1 MQESGLKLIKLCGFF
16 GIIFPLGLSSL
27 DSARENEIRLQLF
40 QSYKQRAES
49 TVVGSLIMSTCFNH
63 AFLVTCTEFH

>member
-1 MQESGLKLIKLCGFF
+1 MWIF
-16 GIIFPLGLSSL
+16 GRIFPLGLSSL

-49 TVVGSLIMSTCFNH
+49 IVVGSLIMSTCFNH
-63 AFLVTCTEFH
+63 EFVVTYTKFH